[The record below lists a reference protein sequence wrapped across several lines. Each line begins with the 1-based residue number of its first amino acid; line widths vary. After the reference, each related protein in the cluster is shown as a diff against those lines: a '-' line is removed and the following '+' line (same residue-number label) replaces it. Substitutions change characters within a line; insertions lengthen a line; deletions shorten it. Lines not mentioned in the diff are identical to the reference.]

1 MPRPP
6 RGRAAQARL
15 AKAAKTTTLPAPAP
29 ELPADNA
36 SSDIYDVSDR
46 EKERAAA
53 RRASLQEATSRTT
66 SAETMQQK
74 RSVSKGLKDR
84 DAAMDRLQNMT
95 SSSSSEDSDDIN
107 EKSHHTIDSPQLGE
121 AATPRRRT
129 TADLSGFDLDD
140 DEFDHLNTTIDTVA
154 HETAQPSAE
163 TTTWSASHFRRR
175 PRAGSFLSRDDGP
188 IRPPSRGVPN
198 TPLFSSTLNLG
209 VFKRRAREPSIL
221 STAQKPRP
229 QRPEPE
235 GESEID
241 NDNDLENDM
250 ENGGDGN
257 AFDPDDESTPLRRS
271 TRRSNAA
278 ELVEVESSAN
288 SRKRK
293 STENHRQRA
302 RSSPFEGEE
311 EIIRNSIEEA
321 EASDSSELSLPDLP
335 PSTPIR
341 ASMDPALMAPPMSSD
356 SSDNEEEIWPPITSM
371 PKTRA
376 RQTPHVDEDISD
388 MSSPPSLTHSPNYA
402 QSSSPP
408 PPARATRAAN
418 KKKTAPKPMPKLTT
432 AQLTGLLPRR
442 RKRSGHDDP
451 FDINEDDSEPE
462 VDVSGLGADDDE
474 LEMNVRPSRRPASR
488 AGARQQANAKTRTN
502 THNET
507 TTASS
512 KSKRVSRTYSRLSDK
527 ENQDEGNEERE
538 GAAEDNEIGGEDSQ
552 ALVQR
557 MGVELKNAVRK
568 FQEVDKWELS
578 YEEGVRSSSPLDA

>member
-15 AKAAKTTTLPAPAP
+15 AKAAKTTTAPAPAP
-29 ELPADNA
+29 EPPAGNA

-46 EKERAAA
+46 EKERTAA
-53 RRASLQEATSRTT
+53 RRASLQVAASRTT

-74 RSVSKGLKDR
+74 RSVSKGLKER
-84 DAAMDRLQNMT
+84 DAAMGRLQNMT
-95 SSSSSEDSDDIN
+95 STSGSEDSEDVN
-107 EKSHHTIDSPQLGE
+107 EKSHHTFDSPQLGE
-121 AATPRRRT
+121 TATPRRRT
-129 TADLSGFDLDD
+129 NADLSGFDLDD
-140 DEFDHLNTTIDTVA
+140 DDFDHLNTTVDTVA

-163 TTTWSASHFRRR
+163 TSTWSASHFRRR
-175 PRAGSFLSRDDGP
+175 PRAGSFLNRDDGP

-235 GESEID
+235 GESEND
-241 NDNDLENDM
+241 DDNDLEDDM
-250 ENGGDGN
+250 ENDNGEN
-257 AFDPDDESTPLRRS
+257 AFDPEDESTPLRRS
-271 TRRSNAA
+271 TRRSKAA
-278 ELVEVESSAN
+278 DLVEVPSSAK

-293 STENHRQRA
+293 STGTHERRA
-302 RSSPFEGEE
+302 RSSPFEGDEE
-311 EIIRNSIEEA
+311 EIIRNSIEEP
-321 EASDSSELSLPDLP
+321 EASVSSELSLPDLP
-335 PSTPIR
+335 PSTPVR

-356 SSDNEEEIWPPITSM
+356 SSDNEEEIWPPITAM

-376 RQTPHVDEDISD
+376 RQTPHVDEDLSD

-402 QSSSPP
+402 ESSSP
-408 PPARATRAAN
+408 PPARATRARA
-418 KKKTAPKPMPKLTT
+418 KKSTAPKPMPKLTT

-442 RKRSGHDDP
+442 RKKTGNDDP
-451 FDINEDDSEPE
+451 FNINEDDSEHE
-462 VDVSGLGADDDE
+462 VDISGLGADDDE
-474 LEMNVRPSRRPASR
+474 LEMNVRPSRRPAS
-488 AGARQQANAKTRTN
+488 GVGTSQQANGKSRMNTRK
-502 THNET
+502 ET
-507 TTASS
+507 AAASS
-512 KSKRVSRTYSRLSDK
+512 KNKRVSRTYSRLSDK
-527 ENQDEGNEERE
+527 ENQDEENEEGQD
-538 GAAEDNEIGGEDSQ
+538 GACENAIGEEDSQ
-552 ALVQR
+552 TLVER